1 MQAITANV
9 KTEKRAGLARTSLL
23 SLYLV
28 PPNEELTLDEFELLA
43 VDRLQL
49 LRSIDGLKA
58 RGFEEGQLNNK
69 IREVLKDFS
78 SNALFIF

>member
-1 MQAITANV
+1 MQAITAHI
-9 KTEKRAGLARTSLL
+9 KTEKRAGLTRTSLL

-69 IREVLKDFS
+69 IREVSEEMLYTEHIT
-78 SNALFIF
+78 L